1 MKNRLLQKLAWA
13 LLLGV
18 LLVLPHL
25 LPNNYYRGVVN
36 LSLIYAI
43 VAMGLNF
50 IYGYTGYISFA
61 QAGFFG
67 VGAYTSALLVVDAHW
82 GFWSALPIAGLAAA
96 ACGVAIGIPAL
107 KLSSH
112 YLAMATIGFGII
124 IQMVMQNWER
134 LTHGASGVH
143 DIPSITIGTYN
154 VDSAVGQY
162 YFLLG
167 FLALAMFVTWAI
179 DNSKL
184 GRSFKAVRED
194 EIAASSA
201 GIDLT
206 FTKVFSFA
214 LSAFFGGVGGSLYA
228 HTSSYISPDTFSFD
242 QSIVLFTMVLVG
254 GAGTVCGPVIGAIGL
269 TLAPELLRFLKEY
282 YMALVGVGI
291 VLIMIYMPQG
301 VVHLFSQ
308 DGRVGRWL
316 QSVKQRSTR

>member
-1 MKNRLLQKLAWA
+1 MMSRSRRRLGWA
-13 LLLGV
+13 LLLFV
-18 LLVLPHL
+18 LVILPYL
-25 LPNNYYRGVVN
+25 LSNSYYRGVVN

-43 VAMGLNF
+43 VALGLNF

-67 VGAYTSALLVVDAHW
+67 VGAYTSALLTVDGHL
-82 GFWSALPIAGLAAA
+82 GFWSALPVAGVTAAL
-96 ACGVAIGIPAL
+96 CGMAIGIPAL

-134 LTHGASGVH
+134 VTHGASGVH
-143 DIPSITIGTYN
+143 DIPTISIGRYQFSGAIE
-154 VDSAVGQY
+154 QY

-167 FLALAMFVTWAI
+167 FLALAMAVTWAI
-179 DNSKL
+179 ANSKL

-194 EIAASSA
+194 EVAASSA

-214 LSAFFGGVGGSLYA
+214 LSAFFGGIGGALYA
-228 HTSSYISPDTFSFD
+228 HTASYISPDTFSFD
-242 QSIVLFTMVLVG
+242 QSVVLFTMVLVG
-254 GAGTVCGPVIGAIGL
+254 GAGTVLGPVIGAVGL
-269 TLAPELLRFLKEY
+269 TLAPEMLRFLREY

-291 VLIMIYMPQG
+291 LVVMIYMPRG
-301 VVHLFSQ
+301 VVHLFSDEGKIGQ
-308 DGRVGRWL
+308 WL
-316 QSVKQRSTR
+316 LSRKREMR